1 MRALVV
7 GHAYVAR
14 DNRAKWES
22 LAREGLAQIE
32 LLLPHRWPSWE
43 QDYRPVPLETT
54 NLRVRVARAFRTG
67 REDQYFFVPGTF
79 GDLDAFDLLCV
90 EQGTTAAV
98 CAQAL
103 LARRSAKPRACFFTW
118 INWEGRLHWPWTAIE
133 RFNLARSD
141 GAIGGNRD
149 AVDLL
154 RKHGFR
160 GKTAVIPQLG
170 VDPDFYSPA
179 PPTQTPADILLEG
192 HASSC
197 PRDQGGKKRYAPD
210 AGEMSSAL
218 RSRLGL
224 EGLVLGFVG
233 RLVPEK
239 GVLDLVEAAA
249 TFRGPAS
256 LLLVGDGPLAGLAR
270 DRAAALGL
278 RLVHVRAVPHDA
290 VRDHLRAMDALVLPS
305 LDVPRWREQFGH
317 TLIEA
322 MACEVPVIGSSAG
335 AIPEVLGDAG
345 LVFPQGDRDALREC
359 LATLIASASERR
371 AWGLRGRERVLA
383 NYTHAKVARDTL
395 AFWQTLL

>member
-14 DNRAKWES
+14 DNRTKWES
-22 LAREGLAQIE
+22 LAREGLASIE

-43 QDYRPVPLETT
+43 QDYRPAPSETA

-67 REDQYFFVPGTF
+67 REDQYFFAPGTF
-79 GDLDAFDLLCV
+79 GSLGDFDLLCV

-98 CAQAL
+98 YAQAL
-103 LARRSAKPRACFFTW
+103 LARRGPKPRACFFTW
-118 INWEGRLHWPWTAIE
+118 INWEGLLRWPWTAIE

-170 VDPDFYSPA
+170 VDPDFYSP
-179 PPTQTPADILLEG
+179 TPVSAV
-192 HASSC
+192 
-197 PRDQGGKKRYAPD
+197 GGA
-210 AGEMSSAL
+210 AGAESSAL
-218 RSRLGL
+218 RARLGL

-239 GVLDLVEAAA
+239 GILNLVEAAA

-256 LLLVGDGPLAGLAR
+256 LLLVGNGPLAAPAR
-270 DRAAALGL
+270 ARAAALGL
-278 RLVHVRAVPHDA
+278 RLVHVPAIPHDA
-290 VRDHLRAMDALVLPS
+290 VRDHLRAMDLLVLPS
-305 LDVPRWREQFGH
+305 RDTPSWREQFGH
-317 TLIEA
+317 ILIEA
-322 MACEVPVIGSSAG
+322 MACEVPVIGSTAG

-345 LVFPQGDRDALREC
+345 LLFPQGDCEELRER
-359 LATLIASASERR
+359 LATLIASSSERR
-371 AWGLRGRERVLA
+371 ALGRRGRERVLA
-383 NYTHAKVARDTL
+383 HYTHAKVARDTL
-395 AFWQTLL
+395 DFWKTLL

>member
-22 LAREGLAQIE
+22 LAREALASIE

-43 QDYRPVPLETT
+43 QAYRPIPSETE

-67 REDQYFFVPGTF
+67 REDQYFFAPGTF
-79 GDLDAFDLLCV
+79 DNLGDFDLLCV

-98 CAQAL
+98 YAQAL
-103 LARRSAKPRACFFTW
+103 LARHGPKPRACFFTW
-118 INWEGRLHWPWTAIE
+118 INWEGRLRWPWTAIE

-141 GAIGGNRD
+141 GAIGGNCD

-179 PPTQTPADILLEG
+179 PADMILEG

-197 PRDQGGKKRYAPD
+197 PRAQGGEDRRTPTG
-210 AGEMSSAL
+210 GETPSAL
-218 RSRLGL
+218 RTRLGL
-224 EGLVLGFVG
+224 EGLVLGYVG

-256 LLLVGDGPLAGLAR
+256 LLLVGDGPLAGFVR
-270 DRAAALGL
+270 DRAAALDL
-278 RLVHVRAVPHDA
+278 RLVHVPAIPHDA
-290 VRDHLRAMDALVLPS
+290 VRDHLRAMDLLILPS
-305 LDVPRWREQFGH
+305 CDTASWREQFGH
-317 TLIEA
+317 VLIEA
-322 MACEVPVIGSSAG
+322 MACEVPVIGSTAG
-335 AIPEVLGDAG
+335 AIPEVIGDAG
-345 LVFPQGDRDALREC
+345 LIFPQGDCDALREC
-359 LATLIASASERR
+359 LATLIASTSERR
-371 AWGLRGRERVLA
+371 TQGRLGRERVLA
-383 NYTHAKVARDTL
+383 RYTHAKVARDTL
-395 AFWQTLL
+395 DFWKTLL